1 LVGHFGSA
9 LSLIIDIICGI
20 LTGNVLTGGVKETT
34 DMSGPTKTGHFPSAL
49 NISRFIDTKLFK
61 ARVDQVIRDI
71 KSLPAVDEGQI
82 YMPGEIEY
90 LCSRRRMKDG
100 IPLAEDV
107 VELLNRVAVR
117 YGAPPLMKGI
127 P

>member
-1 LVGHFGSA
+1 VGGVKGSA

-20 LTGNVLTGGVKETT
+20 LTGTVLTGGVKETT
-34 DMSGPTKTGHFPSAL
+34 DMSGPTKIGHFFSAL
-49 NISRFIDTKLFK
+49 NISRFIDVKLFK
-61 ARVDQVIRDI
+61 ANVDQVIRNI
-71 KSLPAVDEGQI
+71 KGLPAINDGQI

-90 LCSRRRMKDG
+90 LCSRRRMKEG

-107 VELLNRVAVR
+107 VELLNSVATR
-117 YGAPPLMKGI
+117 YGRPPLLSGM